1 MSKKE
6 RETWEFERGFE
17 EFFSLR
23 GRRLKRKGKGAS
35 FGSEE
40 NFFVSAL
47 I

>member
-1 MSKKE
+1 MGIRK
-6 RETWEFERGFE
+6 GFE

-23 GRRLKRKGKGAS
+23 GRRLKGKGKGG
-35 FGSEE
+35 FESEE